1 MESRAPC
8 LETPSRSVQTSH
20 DRERNFQEPRRLS
33 EEERLEQEEEWV
45 KEALR
50 AYSPAEVFHQRAPI
64 GARSCFGEG
73 VRVIIHSVNAG
84 SIVSEQNGTEPA
96 ATTGV
101 VSEDQVKLALR
112 RVKDPDLQLNIIDLG
127 LVYGITVDGTTVK
140 VDMTLTS
147 PACLSGPELM
157 TNAETEVKSLPGVEK
172 VEVNLVWMPFWT
184 PEKMEPR
191 VRAYLG
197 F

>member
-1 MESRAPC
+1 M
-8 LETPSRSVQTSH
+8 
-20 DRERNFQEPRRLS
+20 S
-33 EEERLEQEEEWV
+33 EES
-45 KEALR
+45 A
-50 AYSPAEVFHQRAPI
+50 APP
-64 GARSCFGEG
+64 
-73 VRVIIHSVNAG
+73 
-84 SIVSEQNGTEPA
+84 TTA
-96 ATTGV
+96 ATEAPATSGV

-127 LVYGITVDGTTVK
+127 LVYGIAVDGTTVK
-140 VDMTLTS
+140 IDMTLTS
-147 PACLSGPELM
+147 PACPSGPELM
-157 TNAETEVKSLPGVEK
+157 TNAEQEVMTLPGVEK

>member
-1 MESRAPC
+1 MSE
-8 LETPSRSVQTSH
+8 ETPPT
-20 DRERNFQEPRRLS
+20 PAAT
-33 EEERLEQEEEWV
+33 
-45 KEALR
+45 EA
-50 AYSPAEVFHQRAPI
+50 P
-64 GARSCFGEG
+64 
-73 VRVIIHSVNAG
+73 
-84 SIVSEQNGTEPA
+84 

-112 RVKDPDLQLNIIDLG
+112 RVKDPDLQLNIMDLG
-127 LVYGITVDGTTVK
+127 LVYGIAVDGTTVK

-147 PACLSGPELM
+147 PACPSGPELM
-157 TNAETEVKSLPGVEK
+157 TNAEKEVMTLPGVEK

>member
-1 MESRAPC
+1 M
-8 LETPSRSVQTSH
+8 
-20 DRERNFQEPRRLS
+20 S
-33 EEERLEQEEEWV
+33 EE
-45 KEALR
+45 
-50 AYSPAEVFHQRAPI
+50 
-64 GARSCFGEG
+64 
-73 VRVIIHSVNAG
+73 
-84 SIVSEQNGTEPA
+84 NGTTPPVTGSETAPA
-96 ATTGV
+96 ASTTGV
-101 VSEDQVKLALR
+101 VTEDQVKLALR

-127 LVYGITVDGTTVK
+127 LVYAIAVDGTTVK

-147 PACLSGPELM
+147 PACPSGPELM

-172 VEVNLVWMPFWT
+172 VEVNLVWAPFWT

>member
-1 MESRAPC
+1 MSDENRAIPGAAAES
-8 LETPSRSVQTSH
+8 S
-20 DRERNFQEPRRLS
+20 ERP
-33 EEERLEQEEEWV
+33 
-45 KEALR
+45 
-50 AYSPAEVFHQRAPI
+50 
-64 GARSCFGEG
+64 
-73 VRVIIHSVNAG
+73 
-84 SIVSEQNGTEPA
+84 

-127 LVYGITVDGTTVK
+127 LVYGIAVDGSTVK

-147 PACLSGPELM
+147 PACPSGPELM
-157 TNAETEVKSLPGVEK
+157 TNAESEIKSLPGVEK

>member
-1 MESRAPC
+1 MTNEPLSPTASES
-8 LETPSRSVQTSH
+8 TSV
-20 DRERNFQEPRRLS
+20 
-33 EEERLEQEEEWV
+33 
-45 KEALR
+45 
-50 AYSPAEVFHQRAPI
+50 
-64 GARSCFGEG
+64 
-73 VRVIIHSVNAG
+73 
-84 SIVSEQNGTEPA
+84 A
-96 ATTGV
+96 ADAATTTGV

-127 LVYGITVDGTTVK
+127 LVYGIAVDGSTVK

-147 PACLSGPELM
+147 PACPSGPELM
-157 TNAETEVKSLPGVEK
+157 TNAENEVKSLPGVEK

>member
-1 MESRAPC
+1 MDQENGT
-8 LETPSRSVQTSH
+8 TPSP
-20 DRERNFQEPRRLS
+20 N
-33 EEERLEQEEEWV
+33 
-45 KEALR
+45 
-50 AYSPAEVFHQRAPI
+50 
-64 GARSCFGEG
+64 GASTDA
-73 VRVIIHSVNAG
+73 AG
-84 SIVSEQNGTEPA
+84 
-96 ATTGV
+96 TTGV

-127 LVYGITVDGTTVK
+127 LVYGIAVDGTTVK

-147 PACLSGPELM
+147 PACPSGPELM
-157 TNAETEVKSLPGVEK
+157 TNAENEVKSLPGVEK
-172 VEVNLVWMPFWT
+172 VEVNLVWAPFWT

>member
-1 MESRAPC
+1 MSDEPVTSTTTPATPDAPA
-8 LETPSRSVQTSH
+8 TS
-20 DRERNFQEPRRLS
+20 
-33 EEERLEQEEEWV
+33 
-45 KEALR
+45 
-50 AYSPAEVFHQRAPI
+50 
-64 GARSCFGEG
+64 
-73 VRVIIHSVNAG
+73 
-84 SIVSEQNGTEPA
+84 
-96 ATTGV
+96 GV

-127 LVYGITVDGTTVK
+127 LVYGIAVDGSTVK

-147 PACLSGPELM
+147 PACPSGPELM
-157 TNAETEVKSLPGVEK
+157 TNAENEVKSLPGVEK

>member
-1 MESRAPC
+1 MSDESITTPASAP
-8 LETPSRSVQTSH
+8 TSVAA
-20 DRERNFQEPRRLS
+20 
-33 EEERLEQEEEWV
+33 
-45 KEALR
+45 EADG
-50 AYSPAEVFHQRAPI
+50 P
-64 GARSCFGEG
+64 
-73 VRVIIHSVNAG
+73 
-84 SIVSEQNGTEPA
+84 

-127 LVYGITVDGTTVK
+127 LVYGIAVDGSTVK

-147 PACLSGPELM
+147 PACPSGPELM
-157 TNAETEVKSLPGVEK
+157 TNAQNEVKSLPGVEN

>member
-1 MESRAPC
+1 MSDESIT
-8 LETPSRSVQTSH
+8 TPASSATSVAG
-20 DRERNFQEPRRLS
+20 
-33 EEERLEQEEEWV
+33 
-45 KEALR
+45 EADAL
-50 AYSPAEVFHQRAPI
+50 AS
-64 GARSCFGEG
+64 
-73 VRVIIHSVNAG
+73 
-84 SIVSEQNGTEPA
+84 
-96 ATTGV
+96 TGV

-127 LVYGITVDGTTVK
+127 LVYGIAVDGTTVK

-147 PACLSGPELM
+147 PACPSGPELM
-157 TNAETEVKSLPGVEK
+157 STAENEIKSLAGVEK

-191 VRAYLG
+191 VRADLG

>member
-1 MESRAPC
+1 MI
-8 LETPSRSVQTSH
+8 
-20 DRERNFQEPRRLS
+20 N
-33 EEERLEQEEEWV
+33 
-45 KEALR
+45 
-50 AYSPAEVFHQRAPI
+50 
-64 GARSCFGEG
+64 
-73 VRVIIHSVNAG
+73 
-84 SIVSEQNGTEPA
+84 EQNGEPA
-96 ATTGV
+96 SPAASAIEPVATTGV

-127 LVYGITVDGTTVK
+127 LVYGIAVDGTAVR

-147 PACLSGPELM
+147 PACPSGPELM
-157 TNAETEVKSLPGVEK
+157 TNAETEVKTLPGVEK

-184 PEKMEPR
+184 PERMEPR

>member
-1 MESRAPC
+1 MTDEPI
-8 LETPSRSVQTSH
+8 TPSASDSTSVAA
-20 DRERNFQEPRRLS
+20 D
-33 EEERLEQEEEWV
+33 
-45 KEALR
+45 
-50 AYSPAEVFHQRAPI
+50 AP
-64 GARSCFGEG
+64 
-73 VRVIIHSVNAG
+73 
-84 SIVSEQNGTEPA
+84 

-127 LVYGITVDGTTVK
+127 LVYGIAVDGSTVK

-147 PACLSGPELM
+147 PACPSGPELM
-157 TNAETEVKSLPGVEK
+157 TNAENEVKSLPGVEK

>member
-1 MESRAPC
+1 MNDDSVT
-8 LETPSRSVQTSH
+8 TPTPTPASTSVAA
-20 DRERNFQEPRRLS
+20 
-33 EEERLEQEEEWV
+33 
-45 KEALR
+45 EA
-50 AYSPAEVFHQRAPI
+50 S
-64 GARSCFGEG
+64 
-73 VRVIIHSVNAG
+73 
-84 SIVSEQNGTEPA
+84 
-96 ATTGV
+96 ATNGV

-127 LVYGITVDGTTVK
+127 LVYGIAVDGSTVK

-147 PACLSGPELM
+147 PACPSGPELM
-157 TNAETEVKSLPGVEK
+157 TNAENEIKSLPGVEK

>member
-1 MESRAPC
+1 MADESTSAP
-8 LETPSRSVQTSH
+8 TPT
-20 DRERNFQEPRRLS
+20 
-33 EEERLEQEEEWV
+33 
-45 KEALR
+45 EA
-50 AYSPAEVFHQRAPI
+50 AP
-64 GARSCFGEG
+64 
-73 VRVIIHSVNAG
+73 
-84 SIVSEQNGTEPA
+84 

-112 RVKDPDLQLNIIDLG
+112 RVKDPDLQLNVMDLG
-127 LVYGITVDGTTVK
+127 LVYGIAVDGTTVK
-140 VDMTLTS
+140 IDMTLTS
-147 PACLSGPELM
+147 PACPSGPELM
-157 TNAETEVKSLPGVEK
+157 GNAEKEVMTLPGVEK

>member
-1 MESRAPC
+1 MSDEIDTTPNPTGIAADAP
-8 LETPSRSVQTSH
+8 
-20 DRERNFQEPRRLS
+20 
-33 EEERLEQEEEWV
+33 
-45 KEALR
+45 
-50 AYSPAEVFHQRAPI
+50 
-64 GARSCFGEG
+64 
-73 VRVIIHSVNAG
+73 
-84 SIVSEQNGTEPA
+84 

-127 LVYGITVDGTTVK
+127 LIYGIAVDGSTVK

-147 PACLSGPELM
+147 PACPSGPELM
-157 TNAETEVKSLPGVEK
+157 TNAENEVKSLPGVEK

>member
-1 MESRAPC
+1 MSDENQTASTASAAGAAP
-8 LETPSRSVQTSH
+8 
-20 DRERNFQEPRRLS
+20 
-33 EEERLEQEEEWV
+33 
-45 KEALR
+45 
-50 AYSPAEVFHQRAPI
+50 
-64 GARSCFGEG
+64 
-73 VRVIIHSVNAG
+73 
-84 SIVSEQNGTEPA
+84 

-112 RVKDPDLQLNIIDLG
+112 RVKDPDLQLNIMDLG
-127 LVYGITVDGTTVK
+127 LVYAIAVDGSTVK

-147 PACLSGPELM
+147 PGCPSGPEIM
-157 TNAETEVKSLPGVEK
+157 TNAEKEIMSMPGVEK
-172 VEVNLVWMPFWT
+172 VEMNLVWMPFWT